1 MMNEIVYPTIMSGK
15 KLLYVHGFGSSG
27 SSGTVA
33 RIRELL
39 PSATVIAP
47 DLPLHPAEAM
57 DLLNN
62 VCQTE
67 KPDLITSM
75 WI

>member
-47 DLPLHPAEAM
+47 DA
-57 DLLNN
+57 
-62 VCQTE
+62 
-67 KPDLITSM
+67 TSSGRGNGFA
-75 WI
+75 